1 MWTFFAVLAVLLPIV
16 SALFFFKKLIKTLR
30 APSSNYSFGRKD
42 ITATGLFI
50 QNKKFRQA
58 ETMLEQFNSDDLTQA
73 VDHIALSSTESQI
86 KKYYDSSNG
95 NPLSSLLLGAWYLH
109 NAWRIRGNKPASELK
124 EKQIKGY
131 IGNLKLSAPLLESA
145 SGTEWLASEAYSRL
159 IRVDMGLG
167 NYDTAEVNFK
177 KAIKVDKEHLW
188 SYIHYSECIQPK
200 WGGSIEQVQ
209 QLLNSLPD
217 NYLIK
222 NIVRLKLLYDSY
234 LLNENYFKLGD
245 TAEEVNK
252 FISDV
257 VLTLDA
263 EISENPP
270 ESIQRYV
277 LYGYIY
283 ALSSVANKDIT
294 KKYKKLVGTNLT
306 LYPFGIIG

>member
-1 MWTFFAVLAVLLPIV
+1 MWGFFAVLAVILTIGLK
-16 SALFFFKKLIKTLR
+16 LFFFKKVVKALR
-30 APSSNYSFGRKD
+30 APSRNYSFGRKD
-42 ITATGLFI
+42 INATALFI

-73 VDHIALSSTESQI
+73 IDHIALSSTEKQLR
-86 KKYYDSSNG
+86 KYFDVSNG
-95 NPLSSLLLGAWYLH
+95 SHTASLLLGAWYLH
-109 NAWRIRGNKPASELK
+109 NAWRIRGHKAASELK

-131 IGNLKLSAPLLESA
+131 IGNLTLSAPLLQSA
-145 SGTEWLASEAYSRL
+145 TGSNWIAAEAHSRL
-159 IRVDMGLG
+159 IRVDMGLS
-167 NYDTAEVNFK
+167 DADSAEENFK
-177 KAIKVDKEHLW
+177 EAIKADKEHLW

-200 WGGSIEQVQ
+200 WGGSIEKVQ
-209 QLLNSLPD
+209 QLLNVLPD

-222 NIVRLKLLYDSY
+222 NTVRLKLLYDSY
-234 LLNENYFKLGD
+234 LLNENYFNLGD
-245 TAEEVNK
+245 SPEEVHT

-257 VLTLDA
+257 LISLDA

-283 ALSSVANKDIT
+283 LLSTVANKDIT